1 MNDNVLKKEFKRS
14 DVERVRN
21 LVKKDFTS
29 KTKSQTGYKKSSKRY
44 KEGDIWEE
52 RGKKWTIKNGL
63 KQNITILDSAKKAV
77 KIPLCCPKC
86 GKPMTSYIDKQA
98 YKINKMCLDCLV
110 NYEVELKKAGLW
122 EQYVIHSSKGN
133 LKYFINEVEQRINEY
148 VHQQDETYVT
158 EQGDVESWKGNISGK
173 KAEVTEKFKEYIT
186 YLKSK
191 LD

>member
-1 MNDNVLKKEFKRS
+1 MKDNVLKKEFKTS

-21 LVKKDFTS
+21 LIKKDFTS
-29 KTKSQTGYKKSSKRY
+29 KTKSQSGYKKSSKRY

-63 KQNITILDSAKKAV
+63 KQNITILDSAKQAV

-86 GKPMTSYIDKQA
+86 GKAMTSYIDKQS
-98 YKINKMCLDCLV
+98 YKINKMCLNCLV
-110 NYEVELKKAGLW
+110 DYEMELKKAGLW
-122 EQYVIHSSKGN
+122 EQFVLHSRKGN
-133 LKYFINEVEQRINEY
+133 LKYFINEVEQKINDYASQEN
-148 VHQQDETYVT
+148 ETYVT
-158 EQGDVESWKGNISGK
+158 EQGDIESWKSNTSKRKTEI
-173 KAEVTEKFKEYIT
+173 TEKFREYIT

>member
-1 MNDNVLKKEFKRS
+1 
-14 DVERVRN
+14 
-21 LVKKDFTS
+21 
-29 KTKSQTGYKKSSKRY
+29 
-44 KEGDIWEE
+44 
-52 RGKKWTIKNGL
+52 
-63 KQNITILDSAKKAV
+63 
-77 KIPLCCPKC
+77 
-86 GKPMTSYIDKQA
+86 MTSYIDKQA

-148 VHQQDETYVT
+148 VDQQDETYVT